1 MIGIAF
7 ELLELFIKGAIILAV
22 LFVRAMVF
30 LVKILFVIAVAV
42 ATLITVAYRKRQATR
57 AARTAGP

>member
-7 ELLELFIKGAIILAV
+7 ELLELFIKGSIILLV

-30 LVKILFVIAVAV
+30 LVKILFIVAVAV
-42 ATLITVAYRKRQATR
+42 AGLIAVAYKKHQASR

>member
-7 ELLELFIKGAIILAV
+7 ELLELFIKGSIVLAV

-30 LVKILFVIAVAV
+30 VVKILFVVGVAV
-42 ATLITVAYRKRQATR
+42 AALITVAYKRRQATR

>member
-7 ELLELFIKGAIILAV
+7 ELLELFIKGSIILAV

-42 ATLITVAYRKRQATR
+42 ATLITVTYKKRQATR
-57 AARTAGP
+57 AVRTAGP